1 MKRIRPWLSW
11 REKSLYL
18 LSVASAGM
26 TEAGFQPGGS
36 LARLFAWRVA
46 ERPDFPFCWV
56 EEDGPYPLSAL
67 AGAADGL
74 AARLRDA
81 GVGPGDRVLVRLGN
95 DERFLPA
102 LIGTW
107 LVGAA
112 AVAVHP
118 AAPAADVERVAAAME
133 TAATV
138 FGAEDPLVGK
148 GTGPAVA
155 MGRLDPEAMA
165 RLGPGPAMTRSDPAA
180 ASPRALDVPEE
191 VSDDDPAIVLLTSG
205 TTGEPKGVV
214 LSHGNAWANLA
225 ATVSAFRRGDTRLR
239 AFPSEPKPPNLVANP
254 LSHTAG
260 VVRLLFALYVG
271 RSIVLLRKFDAAAA
285 KRAVD
290 AHGIDQLTLN
300 PAMLRM
306 LLDTLPPGA
315 GLGRVRYVSSGTA
328 PLPAAL
334 REAFEARF
342 GVPVLQAYGQTEA
355 FGAVAIENVADVLA
369 GRRRPGS
376 VGRPL
381 PGVEL
386 RIAGPGG
393 EARAAGEEGEIW
405 VRTPSSTR
413 GYLGDSGGAAPVDTD
428 GWLHTGD
435 VGHLDGDG
443 YLYVTGRVRNV
454 IICGGF
460 NVIPEEVEARLLE
473 DPAVRDAAVVGV
485 PDERLGEIPVALAEL
500 SGDPDAVLDR
510 LADRLV
516 AFKRPRRLFVVTALP
531 RVPNGKVDRPA
542 AVRLATEL
550 SADGCTV
557 ATRS

>member
-1 MKRIRPWLSW
+1 
-11 REKSLYL
+11 
-18 LSVASAGM
+18 M
-26 TEAGFQPGGS
+26 TEAPFRTGGS
-36 LARLFAWRVA
+36 LARLFAWRLA

-56 EEDGPYPLSAL
+56 EEDGPYSLAAL
-67 AGAADGL
+67 AAAADGL
-74 AARLRDA
+74 AARLRQS
-81 GVGPGDRVLVRLGN
+81 GIGRGDRVLVRLGN

-102 LIGTW
+102 LVGTW

-118 AAPAADVERVAAAME
+118 ATPASDVERVAAAME

-138 FGAEDPLVGK
+138 LGTEDPLVGQ
-148 GTGPAVA
+148 GSGSPLVI
-155 MGRLDPEAMA
+155 G
-165 RLGPGPAMTRSDPAA
+165 RSDATGAISALPVPA
-180 ASPRALDVPEE
+180 E
-191 VSDDDPAIVLLTSG
+191 VRDDDPAIVLLTSG

-225 ATVSAFRRGDTRLR
+225 ATVSAFRRGDTRPTP
-239 AFPSEPKPPNLVANP
+239 FPAEPKPPNLVANP

-315 GLGRVRYVSSGTA
+315 DLGRVRYVSSGTA
-328 PLPAAL
+328 PLPPAL

-381 PGVEL
+381 PGIEL

-393 EARAAGEEGEIW
+393 KARPDGDEGEIW
-405 VRTPSSTR
+405 VRSASSTR
-413 GYLGDSGGAAPVDTD
+413 GYLGGGDAAAPVDAD

-435 VGHLDGDG
+435 VGRLDADG
-443 YLYVTGRVRNV
+443 YLYVTGRIRNV

-485 PDERLGEIPVALAEL
+485 PDERLGEIPVALAEM

-510 LADRLV
+510 LTDRLV
-516 AFKRPRRLFVVTALP
+516 AYKRPRRLFAVTTLP

-542 AVRLATEL
+542 ALRLATEL
-550 SADGCTV
+550 SADGRTV